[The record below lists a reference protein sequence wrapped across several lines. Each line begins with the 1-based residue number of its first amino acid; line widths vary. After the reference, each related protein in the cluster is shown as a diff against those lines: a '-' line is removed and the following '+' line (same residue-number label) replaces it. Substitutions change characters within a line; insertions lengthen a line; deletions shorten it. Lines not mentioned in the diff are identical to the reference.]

1 MKLHCLVGALIVG
14 WLAAAR
20 VLAAGAEDAP
30 PTFVE
35 NCIHDETL
43 ELHAGHDSA
52 LLDEADRS
60 EVQAAMVSRYRQL
73 GADGFAPTAIV
84 LWRSP
89 SYGWLYL
96 ALKSH
101 PTKPGKVCA
110 MASFSAPAFEFT
122 GALLRKYFVGART

>member
-1 MKLHCLVGALIVG
+1 MNPHRILGALMLG
-14 WLAAAR
+14 WLVVAR
-20 VLAAGAEDAP
+20 VLAADAEDSPA
-30 PTFVE
+30 TFVE

-52 LLDEADRS
+52 LLDDGDRS

-73 GADGFAPTAIV
+73 AADGFAPTAIV

-89 SYGWLYL
+89 AYGWLYL